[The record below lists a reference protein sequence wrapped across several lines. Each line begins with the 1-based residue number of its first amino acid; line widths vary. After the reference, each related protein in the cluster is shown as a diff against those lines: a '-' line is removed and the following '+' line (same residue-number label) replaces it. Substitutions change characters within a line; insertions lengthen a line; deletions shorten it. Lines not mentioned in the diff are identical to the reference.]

1 MSDMKKKESDIT
13 KADDIKSTEPGG
25 KKAGRPAKQKVIKS
39 PVKNEAA
46 EPKPAEK
53 LVPYCPC
60 NDYLEDELSIECES
74 CQKYWHLCC
83 VGLCGLSADMVNA
96 IENWE
101 CPDCY
106 KCVYSYRKKPEL
118 NAAH

>member
-1 MSDMKKKESDIT
+1 MKKKESNIT
-13 KADDIKSTEPGG
+13 KTDDIKSTEPGI

-60 NDYLEDELSIECES
+60 NDYLEDELSIE
-74 CQKYWHLCC
+74 
-83 VGLCGLSADMVNA
+83 
-96 IENWE
+96 
-101 CPDCY
+101 
-106 KCVYSYRKKPEL
+106 L
-118 NAAH
+118 NHVKNTGIFVLGFVDYQQIW